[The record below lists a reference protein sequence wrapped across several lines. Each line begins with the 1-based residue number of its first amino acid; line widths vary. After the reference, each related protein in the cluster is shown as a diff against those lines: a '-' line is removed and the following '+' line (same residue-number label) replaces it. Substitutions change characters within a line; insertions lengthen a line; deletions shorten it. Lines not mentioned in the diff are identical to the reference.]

1 MFWRCPSVGKHLQYF
16 SRGPPYSPCL
26 VSQFSQVMC
35 FLPWYGGHVIHSFP
49 CTPSQKRLKIS
60 NVGTISHKKWADTY
74 INCLLFSIRVRI
86 SDGVISHNIDS
97 YLWLSW
103 IFFSFKCI
111 IFFSTTS
118 LNQQDDW
125 LHLYNLQ
132 CFCDRSIL
140 QPSETYQ
147 KMWEKK
153 KLKIL
158 NAMYVESHIYLKV
171 FWLDLLV
178 IRWRKHQR

>member
-1 MFWRCPSVGKHLQYF
+1 MEDIWRKVGF
-16 SRGPPYSPCL
+16 STNETNEKEEEAEEEEMVLSTVVEETINSEKISDNKDVEGISIRG
-26 VSQFSQVMC
+26 
-35 FLPWYGGHVIHSFP
+35 FP
-49 CTPSQKRLKIS
+49 LTPSQKRLKIS
-60 NVGTISHKKWADTY
+60 YVGTISHKKWADTY

-86 SDGVISHNIDS
+86 SDGVISHNIDL

-140 QPSETYQ
+140 QPSETYK
-147 KMWEKK
+147 KMWGKK
-153 KLKIL
+153 RSWI
-158 NAMYVESHIYLKV
+158 S
-171 FWLDLLV
+171 
-178 IRWRKHQR
+178 